1 MRCLDSV
8 GILSGN
14 NIKSVFKH
22 NRLCEMITENGI
34 GMKWPRGGLNRKA
47 RLKRPLLKRS
57 PCVDA
62 SVR

>member
-1 MRCLDSV
+1 MWKWLRTWP
-8 GILSGN
+8 N
-14 NIKSVFKH
+14 
-22 NRLCEMITENGI
+22 EMITENGI